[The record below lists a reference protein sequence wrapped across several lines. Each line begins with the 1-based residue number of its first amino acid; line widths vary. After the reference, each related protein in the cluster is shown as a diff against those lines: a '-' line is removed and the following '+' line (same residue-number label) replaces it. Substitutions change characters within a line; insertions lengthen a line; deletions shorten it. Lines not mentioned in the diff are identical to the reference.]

1 MNGEIIAPARP
12 QRITAIKGLVPSLP
26 ERGKIKI
33 GEKGEVRKSKGGA
46 EFQPPK
52 KLDHFVVTTL
62 DRGPDGNFIRDDEIH
77 RLLGEKPTEIPIRL
91 LYDDPT
97 VNFPTRYACYV
108 GRTLWC
114 HGDGESAQRLD
125 AEGVARPVECP
136 CPRKEPAYAGK
147 DKCKMNGV
155 LSALIEGGSG
165 IGGVWKFRTTSYNS
179 IVGIL
184 SSLAFIRSV
193 TGGVLANIPL
203 RLVVRPKRAAAPDGT
218 QVLIYVVG
226 IEFSGDIG
234 RLQNVAHMI
243 ALDRARTHVSIK
255 EIETE
260 ARRLLALAPP
270 NAPLPGDVASDVVE
284 EFYPEQAEAALRED
298 AATAV
303 DALDEFAAKHSRS
316 AGGEI
321 IDAETG
327 EVFDRATL
335 ERDARS
341 AAGKGTAH
349 FREHLRAIGR
359 ERRDLLRDLIG
370 TADAPGELTTLAR
383 NTDEAMR
390 AHPAD
395 DEGPVDAFGL
405 PPYRE
410 AAPEIPRPAS
420 NPDQP
425 QTNRKEGHAVS
436 DPGGS
441 LSAPAVGNRDDT
453 PPAGERP
460 RDDDWWNQEHVTIPP
475 RVSGREFQAEM
486 HRRLREARN
495 WAEVERLRE
504 DNPAIDTL
512 DRGTKQDILNALAD
526 RERELRAMVQR

>member
-1 MNGEIIAPARP
+1 VARLDSYRQKKKDGTTTRAWTAMPDLMLAKCAESLALRRAFPQELSGIYTADEMAQADREDGAPA
-12 QRITAIKGLVPSLP
+12 
-26 ERGKIKI
+26 
-33 GEKGEVRKSKGGA
+33 
-46 EFQPPK
+46 
-52 KLDHFVVTTL
+52 
-62 DRGPDGNFIRDDEIH
+62 
-77 RLLGEKPTEIPIRL
+77 
-91 LYDDPT
+91 
-97 VNFPTRYACYV
+97 
-108 GRTLWC
+108 
-114 HGDGESAQRLD
+114 SAKRELD
-125 AEGVARPVECP
+125 A
-136 CPRKEPAYAGK
+136 
-147 DKCKMNGV
+147 
-155 LSALIEGGSG
+155 
-165 IGGVWKFRTTSYNS
+165 
-179 IVGIL
+179 
-184 SSLAFIRSV
+184 
-193 TGGVLANIPL
+193 
-203 RLVVRPKRAAAPDGT
+203 
-218 QVLIYVVG
+218 
-226 IEFSGDIG
+226 
-234 RLQNVAHMI
+234 
-243 ALDRARTHVSIK
+243 
-255 EIETE
+255 
-260 ARRLLALAPP
+260 
-270 NAPLPGDVASDVVE
+270 
-284 EFYPEQAEAALRED
+284 
-298 AATAV
+298 
-303 DALDEFAAKHSRS
+303 FA
-316 AGGEI
+316 AGGEV

-390 AHPAD
+390 AHPDD
-395 DEGPVDAFGL
+395 DEGPVDVFGL

-526 RERELRAMVQR
+526 RERELRAKNSQQGGV